1 MSSVSMSE
9 APMSL
14 PAALRPLEDPCL
26 NLPVS
31 VTIPAYSISA
41 HSDLN
46 VLELDSRMSSTISHV
61 DEAALSGAMAWSGHW
76 SEEFAW

>member
-1 MSSVSMSE
+1 MSE

-14 PAALRPLEDPCL
+14 PAALRPLEEPCL

-41 HSDLN
+41 HSGLN
-46 VLELDSRMSSTISHV
+46 VPDPDRRMSRTISHV
-61 DEAALSGAMAWSGHW
+61 DEAVLPGAMAWSGHW